1 MKLDMLEAIDRVA
14 NHGKT
19 YSWETY
25 LADLIKSNCERCQ
38 EQGSPIRFCSLL
50 IWITMSKISP
60 IGRSEFTNLSRPSMY
75 NYTCFKIKSKI
86 KGDPSPKEIFSMW
99 LLQVKSACHN
109 WRVPQN
115 IHRDLPS
122 TCHIELGLDYTKL
135 WYTDD
140 QAAEP
145 VDLPYYPSV
154 EQIFGE
160 LSRQSWTVTPI
171 CSLAKEIQVDLLLLV
186 TDGEKVE

>member
-1 MKLDMLEAIDRVA
+1 
-14 NHGKT
+14 
-19 YSWETY
+19 
-25 LADLIKSNCERCQ
+25 
-38 EQGSPIRFCSLL
+38 
-50 IWITMSKISP
+50 
-60 IGRSEFTNLSRPSMY
+60 MY

-99 LLQVKSACHN
+99 LLQVKSACHK

-115 IHRDLPS
+115 IRRALPL

-135 WYTDD
+135 WYVNG
-140 QAAEP
+140 QAVEP

-160 LSRQSWTVTPI
+160 HV
-171 CSLAKEIQVDLLLLV
+171 
-186 TDGEKVE
+186 